1 MKNLTQIAEELR
13 VLLSE
18 LDAIIGEPKE
28 DSNEFSISLG
38 RDNYLHVDPYDYGAA
53 QSTMNFEF
61 NYDNITIP
69 ELDKEKKE

>member
-18 LDAIIGEPKE
+18 LDAIIGKPKE
-28 DSNEFSISLG
+28 DFNEFSISLDG
-38 RDNYLHVDPYDYGAA
+38 DNYKFVDPYDYGAA
-53 QSTMNFEF
+53 QPTMNFEF